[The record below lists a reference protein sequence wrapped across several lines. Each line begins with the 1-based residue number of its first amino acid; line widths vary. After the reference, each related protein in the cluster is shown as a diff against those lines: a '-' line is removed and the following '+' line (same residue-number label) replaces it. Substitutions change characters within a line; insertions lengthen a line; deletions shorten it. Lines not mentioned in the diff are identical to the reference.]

1 MFLSA
6 VVIPKLSS
14 IYNRFCSGKNKS
26 HILLQCITSITA
38 AMATL
43 FMNQL
48 GNDII
53 EWEQND
59 GQRNGYII
67 YLQLSDIPYLSV
79 DMCWVLSTLES
90 KLY

>member
-1 MFLSA
+1 
-6 VVIPKLSS
+6 
-14 IYNRFCSGKNKS
+14 
-26 HILLQCITSITA
+26 
-38 AMATL
+38 MATL

-59 GQRNGYII
+59 GQNNGYII

>member
-1 MFLSA
+1 
-6 VVIPKLSS
+6 
-14 IYNRFCSGKNKS
+14 
-26 HILLQCITSITA
+26 
-38 AMATL
+38 MAIL

-48 GNDII
+48 SNDII

-59 GQRNGYII
+59 EQSNGYII
-67 YLQLSDIPYLSV
+67 CLQLSDILYLSV